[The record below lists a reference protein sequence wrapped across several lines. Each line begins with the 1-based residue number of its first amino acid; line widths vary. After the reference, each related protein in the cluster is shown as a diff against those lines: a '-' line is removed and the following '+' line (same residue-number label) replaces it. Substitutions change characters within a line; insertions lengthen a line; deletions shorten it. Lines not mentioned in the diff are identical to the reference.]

1 MADPIVITYHFT
13 FDDQTK
19 RTFTLELDP
28 TTLVLNAAP
37 PAKPPAWTALDY
49 HRCDHCPLS
58 ADHPSCPIALN
69 LASIA
74 REFNDCFS
82 HQAAYVEV
90 VTTARTYAKATTIEA
105 GLSALVGIIMTTSSC
120 PVMEPLKPMVRFHLP
135 FATLE
140 ETYFRM
146 IATWLMAQFFILRK
160 GGTPDLSLAGIEA
173 VYEAVSEVN
182 RCIAERLRA
191 TADKDAN
198 LNALVSLNF
207 FAAMAPMAIEDV
219 LEQLEPNFA
228 GYLAAVRT
236 ATPADSPV
244 DCCFAAGETG
254 SSDGVTQTTVHTLP
268 GPAAAAI
275 DGYLGQAQSQ
285 TVLFANMV
293 NQQQQLATIA
303 AATLAEELAALESS
317 SGDETK

>member
-1 MADPIVITYHFT
+1 MADPIAITYNFT

-19 RTFTLELDP
+19 KTFTLELDP
-28 TTLVLNAAP
+28 TNLTLHATP
-37 PAKPPAWTALDY
+37 PAEPPAWTDLAY
-49 HRCDHCPLS
+49 HRCDNCPLA
-58 ADHPSCPIALN
+58 ADQHRSCPIALN
-69 LASIA
+69 LATVA
-74 REFNDCFS
+74 REFNDFFS
-82 HQAAYVEV
+82 HQSAYVEV
-90 VTTARTYAKATTIEA
+90 VTAARTYAKATTIEA

-146 IATWLMAQFFILRK
+146 ISTWLMAQFFILRK

-228 GYLAAVRT
+228 GYLAAT
-236 ATPADSPV
+236 CSG
-244 DCCFAAGETG
+244 AA
-254 SSDGVTQTTVHTLP
+254 P
-268 GPAAAAI
+268 I
-275 DGYLGQAQSQ
+275 
-285 TVLFANMV
+285 
-293 NQQQQLATIA
+293 
-303 AATLAEELAALESS
+303 
-317 SGDETK
+317 K